1 MGIMQV
7 KQDIQDTYER
17 LKNAVGWGVD
27 KRFLI
32 SIASYYVTTGRTFN
46 AKRFIEISDEIK
58 AQTKLL
64 SPLRSHIHH
73 SIVAFLDSTDEM
85 PSTAVGLLITREEI
99 LKQAGFKRS
108 MYSYLAALF
117 INSDVIPE
125 EEQANKGKELYDAIR
140 KHHPFL
146 TSHED
151 IPFAVLLSKQE
162 GDIQERA
169 TTMNDYFK
177 DLKGNG
183 FYSSDELQWTSQIM
197 TITNAGYNRKLIENV
212 LNVRDYFKKA
222 GIKVKRPHYMVIG
235 LLGAIGAKDE
245 LLQKIV
251 SVYYE
256 LEHMKLFKWGY
267 KEMILPI
274 AVQLETKHLIETQT
288 GTTMTVLTSIESI
301 LQAQQAAMISTA
313 VIVSAST
320 AANSNGSN

>member
-1 MGIMQV
+1 MEMVQV
-7 KQDIQDTYER
+7 KRDIQDTYGK
-17 LKNAVGWGVD
+17 LKNAVSWGVD

-32 SIASYYVTTGRTFN
+32 SIASYYVITGRTFD

-73 SIVAFLDSTDEM
+73 SMVAFLDSTDEM
-85 PSTAVGLLITREEI
+85 PGTAVGQLIAREEI
-99 LKQAGFKRS
+99 LKQVGFKRS

-117 INSDVIPE
+117 INGDVISE
-125 EEQANKGKELYDAIR
+125 DEQGMRGKELYDAIR

-177 DLKGNG
+177 DLKGNH

-197 TITNAGYNRKLIENV
+197 TITNASYNRQLVENV
-212 LNVRDYFKKA
+212 LYVRDYFKKS
-222 GIKVKRPHYMVIG
+222 GIKVKRSHYMVIG
-235 LLGAIGAKDE
+235 LLGAICAKDE
-245 LLQKIV
+245 LLQQIV
-251 SVYYE
+251 DVYYD
-256 LEHMKLFKWGY
+256 LEQMNLFKWGY

-274 AVQLETKHLIETQT
+274 AVQLETKQLIETQT

-320 AANSNGSN
+320 AANSNGGN

>member
-1 MGIMQV
+1 MEMVQV
-7 KQDIQDTYER
+7 KRDIQDTYGK
-17 LKNAVGWGVD
+17 LKNAVSWGVD

-32 SIASYYVTTGRTFN
+32 SIASYYVITGRTFD

-73 SIVAFLDSTDEM
+73 SMVAFLDSTDEM
-85 PSTAVGLLITREEI
+85 PGTAVGQLIAREEI
-99 LKQAGFKRS
+99 LKQVGFKRS

-117 INSDVIPE
+117 INGDVISE
-125 EEQANKGKELYDAIR
+125 DEQGVRGKELYDAIR

-177 DLKGNG
+177 DLKGNH

-197 TITNAGYNRKLIENV
+197 TITNASYNRQLVENV
-212 LNVRDYFKKA
+212 LYVRDYFKKA
-222 GIKVKRPHYMVIG
+222 GIKVKRTHYMVIG
-235 LLGAIGAKDE
+235 LLGAICAKDE
-245 LLQKIV
+245 LLQQIV
-251 SVYYE
+251 DVYYD
-256 LEHMKLFKWGY
+256 LEQMNLFKWGY

-274 AVQLETKHLIETQT
+274 AVQLETKQLIETQT

-320 AANSNGSN
+320 AANSNGGN